1 MKIIET
7 TFEKL
12 PTKCLLIG
20 FEGENLRATVRIDCA
35 SVFAEYPNAT
45 PALIVK
51 PLFADAYPVVV
62 DRNGTDVDWLITSEI
77 LSFNGDGEIQL
88 VFYKDQV
95 ICKSAVSK
103 IRVSRSLQVTGEKP
117 DPIARWEDA
126 ANQKLA
132 EVDAALVSIDEMD
145 ATAHGLPEGSAP
157 TAEVQDV
164 DDHKRIVLGIPAG
177 ATGATGAKGD
187 KGDRGEVGATPQVGI
202 GTVQTLPAGSSATAS
217 MSGTTENPLLN
228 LGIPQGIQGVKGD
241 RGEKGETGATGAT
254 GATPDL
260 SIGTV
265 TTLPA
270 GSSATAE
277 ITGTADNPVLSLG
290 IPQGAQGIQGEKGEK
305 GDPGDGTPT
314 GGLKGQVLAKASD
327 TDRAT
332 EWINVAPVIKN
343 TASGAIASFPD
354 GADGHPVDELKVS
367 IEPVQDLHGYDNPW
381 PAGGG
386 KNKFDKNAVSSGS
399 YNSASGAFNNY
410 GIHSDYIKVTPG
422 QQISQNKVKTT
433 TVTDGEQTFFSS
445 WTYWDSNKQFVS
457 GVWNASNTVTIPD
470 DVAYLIVSTSRSI
483 GNSSGQF
490 TQSTVDEFLADYII
504 ADGATIPT
512 FAPYSNICPIAGWDG
527 VQIVVSPTTDAEDG
541 QTYDITLPSE
551 AGTVY
556 GGELTVNAD
565 GSGSLVVDR
574 ASVDLGTLNLRTNST
589 EAKIYQ
595 CNPPNMKRVVEP
607 PYENRQTGAIC
618 SIYPASKNFAISVS
632 MDDKSWLKSGNQ
644 FFVRDT
650 SYDNAS
656 SFIAAMSGVQLVY
669 ELAEPITYTLTPTE
683 IRTLLGTNN
692 VWSDAGDVSVKYNA
706 DTKLYIDN
714 KITQAIAAALNA

>member
-1 MKIIET
+1 MKIVET
-7 TFEKL
+7 TFERL
-12 PTKCLLIG
+12 PRERLEIG

-88 VFYKDQV
+88 IFYKDQV

-103 IRVSRSLQVTGEKP
+103 IRVSRSLTVTGEMP
-117 DPIARWEDA
+117 DPVAQWIDDA
-126 ANQKLA
+126 NAKLA
-132 EVDAALVSIDEMD
+132 EVDAVIVSIDEMD

-305 GDPGDGTPT
+305 GDPGDGTPA
-314 GGLKGQVLAKASD
+314 GGLTDQVLAKASD
-327 TDRAT
+327 TDRDT
-332 EWINVAPVIKN
+332 KWMYVAPVVKN
-343 TASGAIASFPD
+343 EASGSIASFPD
-354 GADGHPVDELKVS
+354 GADGHPIDELKVA
-367 IEPVQDLHGYDNPW
+367 IEPVQDLHGYDHPW

-386 KNKFDKNAVSSGS
+386 KNLFDGILEHGNLHPDNTNVLYSRCANFIPVNGNTN
-399 YNSASGAFNNY
+399 YTMLFADVPTMDAF
-410 GIHSDYIKVTPG
+410 TG
-422 QQISQNKVKTT
+422 QVYTL
-433 TVTDGEQTFFSS
+433 E
-445 WTYWDSNKQFVS
+445 YDSNKQYINNTRSARKYGLTS
-457 GVWNASNTVTIPD
+457 GSSITFTTVETAKYVRFFIYDTVEHPLTD
-470 DVAYLIVSTSRSI
+470 FKKIQIEEGST
-483 GNSSGQF
+483 
-490 TQSTVDEFLADYII
+490 
-504 ADGATIPT
+504 ATSYE
-512 FAPYSNICPIAGWDG
+512 PYSNICPIAGWDG

-541 QTYDITLPSE
+541 QTYDITLPSG

-574 ASVDLGTLNLRTNST
+574 VADTLTGQENMGAVDVYYAVATSHTHPTWTAANVLCSHFAQSGTNSV
-589 EAKIYQ
+589 A
-595 CNPPNMKRVVEP
+595 
-607 PYENRQTGAIC
+607 
-618 SIYPASKNFAISVS
+618 
-632 MDDKSWLKSGNQ
+632 SGNAP
-644 FFVRDT
+644 T
-650 SYDNAS
+650 SVWFRLDKTVADFATVEAFRSY
-656 SFIAAMSGVQLVY
+656 IANQYTAGTPVTISY
-669 ELAEPITYTLTPTE
+669 KLATPLSYTLTPSQ

-692 VWSDAGDVSVKYNA
+692 VWADAGDVSVEYNA

-714 KITQAIAAALNA
+714 KITQAIAAALNS